1 MRLPNRPDAQNK
13 THFLTD
19 YYASDEF
26 KLKLV
31 PFVNYDENAWYKFY
45 DKEKIRIS
53 GMNCTTYTCN
63 DYIFHTIKMKRA

>member
-1 MRLPNRPDAQNK
+1 MLNVAFHSLAGAMRLPNRPKEKNK

-26 KLKLV
+26 KLNLV

-53 GMNCTTYTCN
+53 GMNQ
-63 DYIFHTIKMKRA
+63 HK